1 MSKAKSVNGHDLMLW
16 IGGKV
21 IALSKSCKLQL
32 KANTVDSESKDDGDW
47 EAKEIASRGGSMSNE
62 SVYSADK
69 DRSNDLVYRDL
80 FKYYIAGEPIELS
93 FGVAKN
99 ANKEGVPE
107 NGWEAPTSDYL
118 KGKVLITGLDFDA
131 SKGSKAAITISLETY
146 GKVELIETA

>member
-80 FKYYIAGEPIELS
+80 FKYYIAGEPIEFS

-99 ANKEGVPE
+99 ANKDGLPE

-146 GKVELIETA
+146 GKVELIEAA

>member
-1 MSKAKSVNGHDLMLW
+1 MLW

-80 FKYYIAGEPIELS
+80 FKYYIAGEPIEFS

-99 ANKEGVPE
+99 ANKDGLPE

-146 GKVELIETA
+146 GKVELIEAA